1 MGHRA
6 AQRHAKHTGREAEG
20 SYAVVPS
27 LVKERACC
35 SGAVVRGG
43 GGARF
48 TRSHPVCRHSAM
60 HPRSF
65 APQRPNPHPIPGTH
79 THGCKKRDEP
89 LMEAPCNIQLLPE
102 HATSLPFSL
111 WPAFHPPVALAVQCI
126 APSGSLQP
134 LLCRREPATA
144 SPCPRLGAPSEAER
158 T

>member
-1 MGHRA
+1 ML
-6 AQRHAKHTGREAEG
+6 QWCE
-20 SYAVVPS
+20 
-27 LVKERACC
+27 
-35 SGAVVRGG
+35 GAVGHASLGATPCAAIPQCIEGLSPLRGQ
-43 GGARF
+43 
-48 TRSHPVCRHSAM
+48 TRI
-60 HPRSF
+60 
-65 APQRPNPHPIPGTH
+65 PIPGTH

-102 HATSLPFSL
+102 YAISLPFSL

-134 LLCRREPATA
+134 LPCRREPATA